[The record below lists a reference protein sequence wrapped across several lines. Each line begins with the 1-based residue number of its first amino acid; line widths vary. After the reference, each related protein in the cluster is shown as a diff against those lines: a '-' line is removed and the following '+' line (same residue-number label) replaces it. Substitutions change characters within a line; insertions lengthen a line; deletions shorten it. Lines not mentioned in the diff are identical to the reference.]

1 MHASQHETAIMF
13 ILTFKLLVEFSSQ
26 GAEGK

>member
-1 MHASQHETAIMF
+1 MLFDKKQQIMF